1 MLQAVDC
8 AMNKAMRHTPLLES
22 ARDNFLQQMI
32 PHHLNAINMAKLA
45 LKMDAATARVI
56 DRIRNLVNVQT
67 FQVHQF
73 RNILEAVGDTHSQCM
88 VNAAYVPLTG
98 NQQIATTAVTP
109 AAPVFA
115 TCVPSA
121 TRLCMS
127 LDMFAS
133 ETGYY
138 NIANHTGSSPDIH
151 VTIGQTYTFDQSHP
165 SNWYHPVGFAYEPDG
180 AHGSTWGG
188 AELDEVEGLGEL
200 LYKIDGTPTTCADAG
215 DTGLGCYE
223 PEVPAQRSNPQLLPH
238 PACAGR
244 PGTRQPSLAQ
254 DLPLLS

>member
-1 MLQAVDC
+1 MLQAIDC
-8 AMNKAMRHTPLLES
+8 AMSKAMHVPLLES
-22 ARDNFLQQMI
+22 ARDNFLESMI
-32 PHHLNAINMAKLA
+32 PHHLNAINMAKLV
-45 LKMDAATARVI
+45 LKLDPAAGRVI
-56 DRIRNLVNVQT
+56 DRIRDLVNVQI

-88 VNAAYVPLTG
+88 VNASYLPLTG
-98 NQQIATTAVTP
+98 NQQIATTAVTT

-115 TCVPSA
+115 TCVPG
-121 TRLCMS
+121 THHLCMS

-180 AHGSTWGG
+180 NHGSTWGG
-188 AELDEVEGLGEL
+188 AELPEVKGPGEL
-200 LYKIDGTPTTCADAG
+200 LYKIDGAGTTCANASDAG
-215 DTGLGCYE
+215 LDCYE
-223 PEVPAQRSNPQLLPH
+223 LEVRHSEPVVAYL
-238 PACAGR
+238 R
-244 PGTRQPSLAQ
+244 PI
-254 DLPLLS
+254 